1 MRSHAKQI
9 LAVDEGLRIFSPRGI
24 EASYSFPGKKKYV
37 MSTRECAVVASFDEN
52 GQQVITIY
60 NLANHFIEFASS
72 LFRNGKT
79 EFVNAIVSQ
88 WDSIFVVT
96 RTNTVF
102 NFQEKDLPTKL
113 RSLYEKH
120 QYKIAL
126 DVAIRSGMD
135 VNGVL
140 NIHRMYAL
148 SRVEE

>member
-1 MRSHAKQI
+1 
-9 LAVDEGLRIFSPRGI
+9 
-24 EASYSFPGKKKYV
+24 

>member
-1 MRSHAKQI
+1 
-9 LAVDEGLRIFSPRGI
+9 
-24 EASYSFPGKKKYV
+24 
-37 MSTRECAVVASFDEN
+37 MSTKECAVVASFDEN

-88 WDSIFVVT
+88 WDSIFVMT
-96 RTNTVF
+96 RTKTVF
-102 NFQEKDLPTKL
+102 CFQEKDLPTKL

-120 QYKIAL
+120 QYPIAL

-140 NIHRMYAL
+140 NIHRMC
-148 SRVEE
+148 VFGWMEEG